1 MTNLKAWTKLPTG
14 WIQNEQ
20 GLKSFKWSAKD
31 DVDNAGQTA
40 ALMLLVVLAHHTNKE
55 TGLAR
60 LSYDALREILGIS
73 RALVSRGLNELE
85 KRKIIARDPKQIR
98 GTITLTNATEDSG
111 WGKLPASGLYK
122 NGRILAFDT
131 FKLRNHA
138 ELDALKLYFLIV
150 ALRDNKTN
158 RAYISYEKIRE
169 LTGIWANRVRP
180 AISTLAAN
188 SLVSVNHVAS
198 LTSEYGYANEFHL
211 PQVRDS
217 PENISERG
225 FYMPPKHMVD
235 NAQ

>member
-14 WIQNEQ
+14 WIQHEQ
-20 GLKSFKWSAKD
+20 GLKSFKWSAKE
-31 DVDNAGQTA
+31 DVDNAGQVA
-40 ALMLLVVLAHHTNKE
+40 ALMLLIALAHHTNKE

-60 LSYDALREILGIS
+60 LSYDAMSDILGIS

-85 KRKIIARDPKQIR
+85 ARKIIVRDPNQIR

-111 WGKLPASGLYK
+111 WGKLPASGLYR
-122 NGRILAFDT
+122 NGRIFAFDT

-150 ALRDNKTN
+150 ALRDRKTN

-169 LTGIWANRVRP
+169 HTGIWPNRIRP
-180 AISTLAAN
+180 AISTLAA
-188 SLVSVNHVAS
+188 SGLVSVNHVAS
-198 LTSEYGYANEFHL
+198 LTSEHGYANEFHL

-217 PENISERG
+217 PENIAERG